1 VAVGLFA
8 TTILVPAVF
17 TLLQQGGVVTQLM
30 WQFIDFFVSVFLAIL
45 WFGTISEALTQPAIQ
60 EHINPLLTSIVQVI
74 FLYLLAL
81 FIAYLFSGN
90 EFRLVTF
97 ASCGA
102 HYIAF
107 AGIAAGEHT
116 QRHYFSDE
124 VWLTF
129 AFAGIAC
136 CLLAALFLAFYSCR
150 SRLGEK
156 YNHVINELEL
166 DIAGLVTSYLVTQ
179 AVRTALMGSYP
190 APHFLQQAAPAHVL
204 LGNEHEIEHTLAQRC
219 IMLGW
224 AVFLVTL
231 CITSVPKLQS
241 WGAQGPVH
249 RRLAHFCKVLLIMS
263 GSWGFLLWGEWQ
275 FHAMFHGD
283 QLFGKMVFAFLATAV
298 CLGILWAIGLVVTED
313 DEDLLKAAKIGMTG
327 LGLVAAWAWEH
338 CFHVALDI
346 IGEEYQVGYGGVV
359 PKLVLAVVVPL
370 FVLPVYTYYV
380 KPKVLDIEE
389 KEEEEEEDEI
399 RRSPQKSTA

>member
-74 FLYLLAL
+74 FLYFLAL
-81 FIAYLFSGN
+81 LIAYFFSGN

-102 HYIAF
+102 HYVAF

-116 QRHYFSDE
+116 QRHYFSDD

-129 AFAGIAC
+129 AFAGIAFC
-136 CLLAALFLAFYSCR
+136 FLAALFLCAYL
-150 SRLGEK
+150 LGRGRFGK
-156 YNHVINELEL
+156 MYNHVIDELEL
-166 DIAGLVTSYLVTQ
+166 DIAGLVISYLVTQ
-179 AVRTALMGSYP
+179 AMRTLLMGSYP
-190 APHFLQQAAPAHVL
+190 APHFLQQAASPHVL
-204 LGNEHEIEHTLAQRC
+204 LGHEIEHTLAQRC

-224 AVFLVTL
+224 ATLLVTL
-231 CITSVPKLQS
+231 CIFSVPKLQM
-241 WGAQGPVH
+241 WGAQGPFH
-249 RRLAHFCKVLLIMS
+249 RRMAHFFKVLLIMS
-263 GSWGFLLWGEWQ
+263 GAWGFLLWGEWQ

-283 QLFGKMVFAFLATAV
+283 MLFGKMVFAFLATAV
-298 CLGILWAIGLVVTED
+298 CLGILWAIGLVITED

-370 FVLPVYTYYV
+370 FVLPVYAYYV
-380 KPKVLDIEE
+380 KPKVVDIEE
-389 KEEEEEEDEI
+389 KEEEEEEEAI
-399 RRSPQKSTA
+399 SRSPVRA